1 MIHESIQ
8 LYPGQEEVS
17 LVTYIQD
24 SQRLVFDKDKKPAVI
39 ICPGG
44 AYLYLSDREAE
55 PVALAFAKM
64 GYQAFILNYS
74 VYGHA
79 GEEMKENTSSKFPAP
94 MQDIARAME
103 IICQNSEKWHIDDSG
118 IGLIGFSAGGHNVA
132 SYGNMWR
139 SEEINEGIS
148 MPVEKLKPAFNVL
161 AYPVTNYWSLYES
174 YLPLE
179 HLSEDKQKTAY
190 AFAMASFGRT
200 EVNEALL
207 KKWSP
212 ALTVNEDT
220 PATFLWTTREDEVVP
235 ASQTLEMMAAL
246 DRGNIPYEGHIFSKG
261 PHGLSLAQE
270 TTAVRSNQVNPE
282 AGAWLP
288 MLQSWL
294 KKL

>member
-8 LYPGQEEVS
+8 LYSDREEVS

-24 SQRLVFDKDKKPAVI
+24 STRLVFGKEKKPAVI

-55 PVALAFAKM
+55 PVALAFSKM

-74 VYGHA
+74 VYGQVN
-79 GEEMKENTSSKFPAP
+79 EELEENPHSKFPAP

-103 IICQNSEKWHIDDSG
+103 IIHQNSEKWHINESK

-139 SEEINEGIS
+139 SEEVNQGTSLE
-148 MPVEKLKPAFNVL
+148 VEKLRPAFSVL
-161 AYPVTNYWSLYES
+161 AYPVTNYWSLYQS

-179 HLSEDKQKTAY
+179 QLEEDKKKTAY
-190 AFAMASFGRT
+190 AFAVASFGTT
-200 EVNEALL
+200 EADETIL

-220 PATFLWTTREDEVVP
+220 PATFIWTTREDELVP
-235 ASQTLEMMAAL
+235 ASQTLEMMTAL
-246 DRGNIPYEGHIFSKG
+246 DQANIPYEGHVFSEG

-270 TTAVRSNQVNPE
+270 TTAVQSHQVNPE
-282 AGAWLP
+282 ASTWLP
-288 MLQSWL
+288 MLRSWL
-294 KKL
+294 NKI

>member
-17 LVTYIQD
+17 LVTYIQN

-74 VYGHA
+74 VYGHV
-79 GEEMKENTSSKFPAP
+79 GEEMEEDHSSKFPAP

-103 IICQNSEKWHIDDSG
+103 IICQNSEKWHIKDSE

-132 SYGNMWR
+132 SYGNKWR
-139 SEEINEGIS
+139 SEEINQGIS
-148 MPVEKLKPAFNVL
+148 IPVGKLRPAFNVL

-179 HLSEDKQKTAY
+179 NLSEDRQKTAY

-200 EVNEALL
+200 EVDEALL

-261 PHGLSLAQE
+261 PHGLSLAEE
-270 TTAVRSNQVNPE
+270 TTAVRPNQVNPE

>member
-1 MIHESIQ
+1 MIHESIK

-17 LVTYIQD
+17 LVTYIQN
-24 SQRLVFDKDKKPAVI
+24 SKRLVFSKEKKPAII

-55 PVALAFAKM
+55 PIALAFAKM

-74 VYGHA
+74 VYGQVDK
-79 GEEMKENTSSKFPAP
+79 ELKENPHSKFPAP
-94 MQDIARAME
+94 MKDIARAME
-103 IICQNSEKWHIDDSG
+103 VVHQNSEKWHINDSE

-139 SEEINEGIS
+139 SEEINQGASIA
-148 MPVEKLKPAFNVL
+148 VEKLKPAFNIL
-161 AYPVTNYWSLYES
+161 AYPVTNYWSLYQS
-174 YLPLE
+174 YLPIDKLA
-179 HLSEDKQKTAY
+179 EDKQKTAY
-190 AFAMASFGRT
+190 AFAVASFGT
-200 EVNEALL
+200 IEADEVML

-235 ASQTLEMMAAL
+235 ASQTLEMMSAL
-246 DRGNIPYEGHIFSKG
+246 DQAGIPYEGHIFSKG

-270 TTAVRSNQVNPE
+270 TTAVHSNQVNPE
-282 AGAWLP
+282 ASAWLP
-288 MLQSWL
+288 MLRAWL
-294 KKL
+294 KKI